1 MNIDDELKL
10 LKGSSFF
17 VNGIEIKPLTI
28 GEIVDLGY
36 LQYHRYLKYFVENI
50 EDYFKDIPDELK
62 EIIPFD
68 VFIRSDS
75 DILNEFT
82 NAIKFFFKEDKIKI
96 LGGDIQSTIFPE
108 NKNKLIN
115 RDNWL
120 QYCKVVNIQ
129 NCVNKTLDDDY
140 NPKSSKA
147 REIAEKLRKAREKI
161 NKIKSKNNEQ
171 LDFSDLISCLATN
184 GNNLNLLNIFNLTM
198 YQFNDQFKR
207 MQMFEEYDINI
218 RSLLAGADKDKID
231 LKHWI
236 SKIKV

>member
-1 MNIDDELKL
+1 MNIDDELRL

-17 VNGIEIKPLTI
+17 INKIEIKPLTI
-28 GEIVDLGY
+28 SEIIELGY
-36 LQYHRYLKYFVENI
+36 LQYHRYLKYFVEDI
-50 EDYFKDIPDELK
+50 GDYFKDIPDEFK
-62 EIIPFD
+62 ELTSFD
-68 VFIRSDS
+68 VFINSNS

-82 NAIKFFFKEDKIKI
+82 DAIKFFFKENNIKI
-96 LGGDIQSTIFPE
+96 LGGDMQAIIFPD
-108 NKNKLIN
+108 NRFIN

-120 QYCKVVNIQ
+120 QYCEIINAQ
-129 NCVNKTLDDDY
+129 NCVNKNVDDNY

-147 REIAEKLRKAREKI
+147 KEIAEKLRKAREKI

-184 GNNLNLLNIFNLTM
+184 GNNLNLLNIFNLTI

-207 MQMFEEYDINI
+207 MQMLEEYNINI

-231 LKHWI
+231 LKNWI
-236 SKIKV
+236 SKIKI